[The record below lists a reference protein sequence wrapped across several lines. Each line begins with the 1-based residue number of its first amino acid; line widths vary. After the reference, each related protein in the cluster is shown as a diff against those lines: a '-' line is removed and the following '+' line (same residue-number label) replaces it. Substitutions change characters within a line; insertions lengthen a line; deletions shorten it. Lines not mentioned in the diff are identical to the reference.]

1 MANSKSSNKIHLPSA
16 WKDVKLSIQ
25 TRPILMYLLSVPIEE
40 VNTFL
45 LKAPQPEE
53 VERLRAIIA
62 KDREEKTIRLKEYL
76 TKVVNYREITYTAN
90 RIGISNTSLKNIIEG
105 KTKKATY
112 EMIDKIELF
121 LSTIDG
127 LGFEV
132 SLGNQLT
139 IQKHLL
145 NEIQPITQ
153 NINRIG
159 LSLINSVEYLTFIA
173 KYHSDK
179 MYKPHT
185 SDEEVIEFPTYEYLI
200 QIKMN
205 LEKEIEKID
214 ALFSTFIPK
223 FREYRERDTELY

>member
-1 MANSKSSNKIHLPSA
+1 MAKSKSSNKTHLPSA

-25 TRPILMYLLSVPIEE
+25 TRPILLYLIGVPIEE
-40 VNTFL
+40 VNAFFQ
-45 LKAPQPEE
+45 KAPTIEE
-53 VERLRAIIA
+53 VERIRDIIT

-76 TKVVNYREITYTAN
+76 AKVVPYGEVTYTAN

-139 IQKHLL
+139 IQKHLS
-145 NEIQPITQ
+145 NEIQPITR
-153 NINRIG
+153 NINQIG
-159 LSLINSVEYLTFIA
+159 ISLINSVEYLTFIA
-173 KYHSDK
+173 KNHFDCLYHRF
-179 MYKPHT
+179 
-185 SDEEVIEFPTYEYLI
+185 DEEVVGFPTYEQLI
-200 QIKMN
+200 RIKN
-205 LEKEIEKID
+205 DLEEDIEKID

-223 FREYRERDTELY
+223 FRKYREKDVEK

>member
-1 MANSKSSNKIHLPSA
+1 MANSKSSEIHLPSA

-25 TRPILMYLLSVPIEE
+25 SRPILLYIIGVPMEE

-45 LKAPQPEE
+45 LKPPAPEE
-53 VERLRAIIA
+53 VMRIRAIIA
-62 KDREEKTIRLKEYL
+62 KDREEKTSRLKEYL
-76 TKVVNYREITYTAN
+76 AKVVSYREVTYTAN
-90 RIGISNTSLKNIIEG
+90 RIGISNTSLNNIIEG
-105 KTKKATY
+105 KTKKASY

-139 IQKHLL
+139 IQKHLA
-145 NEIQPITQ
+145 NEIQPIAQ

-159 LSLINSVEYLTFIA
+159 VLLINSVDDLKFIA
-173 KYHSDK
+173 KNHFDTRMRYINN
-179 MYKPHT
+179 Y
-185 SDEEVIEFPTYEYLI
+185 DEEGIVFPTYEHLNLI
-200 QIKMN
+200 KKD
-205 LEKEIEKID
+205 LEDEIEKID

-223 FREYRERDTELY
+223 FREYREKNIEK

>member
-25 TRPILMYLLSVPIEE
+25 TRPILMYLIGVPIEE

-62 KDREEKTIRLKEYL
+62 KDREEKTSRLKDYL
-76 TKVVNYREITYTAN
+76 EKVVNYREITYTAN

-105 KTKKATY
+105 KTKRATY

-139 IQKHLL
+139 IQKHLS
-145 NEIQPITQ
+145 NEIQPIIK
-153 NINRIG
+153 NINQMGI
-159 LSLINSVEYLTFIA
+159 SLINSVEYLKFIA
-173 KYHSDK
+173 KNHFDCLYHK
-179 MYKPHT
+179 F
-185 SDEEVIEFPTYEYLI
+185 DEEVVGFPTYEQLI
-200 QIKMN
+200 RIKN
-205 LEKEIEKID
+205 DLEEDIEKID

-223 FREYRERDTELY
+223 FREYRERDTEI

>member
-25 TRPILMYLLSVPIEE
+25 ARPILLYFIGIPVEE
-40 VNTFL
+40 VNTFFQ
-45 LKAPQPEE
+45 KAPAIEE
-53 VERLRAIIA
+53 VERIRAIIT

-139 IQKHLL
+139 FQKHLS

-153 NINRIG
+153 SINRIG

-173 KYHSDK
+173 KHHSDM
-179 MYKPHT
+179 MYYPHA
-185 SDEEVIEFPTYEYLI
+185 SDEEVIRFPTYEYLI
-200 QIKMN
+200 RIKKD
-205 LEKEIEKID
+205 LEREIEKID
-214 ALFSTFIPK
+214 ALFSTFIPE
-223 FREYRERDTELY
+223 FQEYRERDTEI

>member
-1 MANSKSSNKIHLPSA
+1 MANSKSSEIHLPSA

-25 TRPILMYLLSVPIEE
+25 RRPILLYIIGVPMEE
-40 VNTFL
+40 LNTFL
-45 LKAPQPEE
+45 LKPPAPEE
-53 VERLRAIIA
+53 VMRIRAIIA
-62 KDREEKTIRLKEYL
+62 KDREEKTSRLKEYL
-76 TKVVNYREITYTAN
+76 TKVVSYREVTYTAN
-90 RIGISNTSLKNIIEG
+90 RIGISNTSLNNIIEG

-139 IQKHLL
+139 IQKHLA
-145 NEIQPITQ
+145 NEIQPIVQ

-159 LSLINSVEYLTFIA
+159 VGLINCVEDLKFIA
-173 KYHSDK
+173 KNQFDTRMRYINNFN
-179 MYKPHT
+179 
-185 SDEEVIEFPTYEYLI
+185 EEGIVFPTYEHLI
-200 QIKMN
+200 LIKKD
-205 LEKEIEKID
+205 LEDEIEKID

-223 FREYRERDTELY
+223 FREYRERNTEI